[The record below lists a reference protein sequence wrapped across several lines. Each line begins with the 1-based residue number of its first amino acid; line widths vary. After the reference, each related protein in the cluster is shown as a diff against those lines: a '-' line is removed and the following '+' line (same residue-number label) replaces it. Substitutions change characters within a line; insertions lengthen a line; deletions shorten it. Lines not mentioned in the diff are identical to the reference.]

1 MSLSSWLRDYLY
13 IPLGGNRRGDART
26 YANLMLTMLLG
37 GLWHGANWTFVIW
50 GGLHGAY
57 LAFERAVLARV
68 RWWNAAHPFATAL
81 RVVVTFHLVCLA
93 WVFFRARDLAGAH
106 AVLANLARPEADA
119 NGLGGLALLLGAFT
133 RCAALAVLV
142 FTVVATLIG
151 HRCWEIAEPA
161 ARRMQQSHFAKN
173 LAIMGGILLLFVTRA
188 GRFSVDGWRG
198 RR

>member
-1 MSLSSWLRDYLY
+1 
-13 IPLGGNRRGDART
+13 
-26 YANLMLTMLLG
+26 MLTMLLG

-119 NGLGGLALLLGAFT
+119 NGLGGLALLLGAMFLLQQVGA
-133 RCAALAVLV
+133 RLHYKERIAASNGPLFAGALAAAM
-142 FTVVATLIG
+142 VAMA
-151 HRCWEIAEPA
+151 W
-161 ARRMQQSHFAKN
+161 FAPTHT
-173 LAIMGGILLLFVTRA
+173 APFIYFQ
-188 GRFSVDGWRG
+188 F
-198 RR
+198 